1 MQKKILTVQVFNEN
15 RAYSIPCK
23 IISIKY
29 DPERDEELINLSI
42 PDKFLNLTT
51 IKNANSVK
59 GDPNKYFDPNKIT
72 FNEIISLPLEAMF
85 VFAINKQIMEFFTW
99 DLKNNHEA
107 SIQRISNL
115 FPHLDD
121 AKQIIALKKAYDED
135 LKDHETNATCKTCI
149 GEINR
154 KYISKL
160 IPFFHSYEDN
170 VILVD
175 IENIFN
181 NRFTTET
188 IEAAINIPELKNV
201 AKQYKTEMEN
211 AINNKKEKC
220 TTCTL
225 NKIKS
230 KYLDVLKDLLN
241 KGKIDKSQIPQ
252 GLLI

>member
-1 MQKKILTVQVFNEN
+1 MPRKLLTINVFNEN
-15 RAYSIPCK
+15 RLYAIPCNIVSVDYNPNK
-23 IISIKY
+23 HEETINVTIS
-29 DPERDEELINLSI
+29 
-42 PDKFLNLTT
+42 DKFLNLT
-51 IKNANSVK
+51 ALNSVREAYTHTF
-59 GDPNKYFDPNKIT
+59 NPNKIT
-72 FNEIISLPLEAMF
+72 FNEILSQSLDAMF
-85 VFAINKQIMEFFTW
+85 VFAVNKQIMEFFTW
-99 DLKNNHEA
+99 DLKNNYEA
-107 SIQRISNL
+107 AIKRINTL
-115 FPHLDD
+115 FPHMDD
-121 AKQIIALKKAYDED
+121 MKELIALKKAYDED
-135 LKDHETNATCKTCI
+135 LKDHETNAACKTCI

-241 KGKIDKSQIPQ
+241 KGKIDKSKIPQ